1 MLQLGDQMETQ
12 PRSDATLPQ
21 ELVDIIINEIPIND
35 HRTLSSCALVARSWV
50 FTSQRRLHSRID
62 ISLLE
67 SEEEGTEVTT
77 GQRFADLLTTAP
89 HIASFVERLSIKNRD
104 IEGIDPQSPWLIDSK
119 EAWKTIF
126 FRVGWENLLSLYI
139 EFGYHDYGDVT
150 EIFKDLLRCAFSQ
163 LPSLREVTL
172 SQICPFIDVYGIFSL
187 FQGAQALRHISLCDV
202 VPSSYTPQDAAKIAL
217 PIDCLTLSLEH
228 SDFLR
233 LASMMLHLVGDLD
246 VLDLSHVTT
255 LWIRFLTLP
264 EVLAA
269 NNLLHSKETVFPSLR
284 TLKIEME
291 VLLAEI
297 NTDIVLDMGLPG
309 IRHIHLM
316 ISPTLAAFDAWFL
329 ISIMVRWWSLI
340 FTKISKNYIEEV
352 TLTITPKSAID
363 SIDLY
368 NKDVPMSLDGI
379 RENWKAL
386 DEALT
391 GTEMRYLRKVHL
403 DVGGGLDP
411 DKPFLGPLSIEEAL
425 PMLTKGKLLTY

>member
-1 MLQLGDQMETQ
+1 MGTQ

-21 ELVDIIINEIPIND
+21 ELIDIIINEIPIND

-67 SEEEGTEVTT
+67 SEEAGTEITSS
-77 GQRFADLLTTAP
+77 GQRFANLLTTAP
-89 HIASFVERLSIKNRD
+89 HIASFVERLSIKNRGV
-104 IEGIDPQSPWLIDSK
+104 EEIDSQSPWLVDSK

-126 FRVGWENLLSLYI
+126 LRVGLENLLSLYI
-139 EFGYHDYGDVT
+139 EFGYYDYVDVT
-150 EIFKDLLRCAFSQ
+150 EIFKDLMRCAFSQ

-202 VPSSYTPQDAAKIAL
+202 VPSNCIPQDAAKIAL
-217 PIDCLTLSLEH
+217 PVDCLTLSLEH
-228 SDFLR
+228 SDFIR
-233 LASMMLHLVGDLD
+233 FASMLLHLVGDLV

-255 LWIRFLTLP
+255 LWIRFLKLP

-269 NNLLHSKETVFPSLR
+269 NKLLHSKETVFPSLR

-291 VLLAEI
+291 DLLAEF
-297 NTDIVLDMGLPG
+297 NPDIVLDMGLPG
-309 IRHIHLM
+309 IRHVHLI
-316 ISPTLAAFDAWFL
+316 ISPSLAAFNAWYL

-340 FTKISKNYIEEV
+340 FTKISKNYIQEV

-363 SIDLY
+363 LVDFY
-368 NKDVPMSLDGI
+368 NDVPMSLDGI

-386 DEALT
+386 DKALT

-425 PMLTKGKLLTY
+425 PMLTKGKLLAY

>member
-1 MLQLGDQMETQ
+1 METQ

-67 SEEEGTEVTT
+67 SEEAGTEVTST

-89 HIASFVERLSIKNRD
+89 HIASFIERLSIKNRD
-104 IEGIDPQSPWLIDSK
+104 VEGFDPQSPWLVYSK

-126 FRVGWENLLSLYI
+126 LRVGLENLLSLYI
-139 EFGYHDYGDVT
+139 EFGYHDYGDVS
-150 EIFKDLLRCAFSQ
+150 EIFKYLLRRAFSQ

-187 FQGAQALRHISLCDV
+187 FQGAQGLRHISLCDV
-202 VPSSYTPQDAAKIAL
+202 VPSSYTPPTPAKIAL

-228 SDFLR
+228 SDFVR
-233 LASMMLHLVGDLD
+233 LVSMMLHLVGDLD

-284 TLKIEME
+284 TLKLEME
-291 VLLAEI
+291 VLQI

-340 FTKISKNYIEEV
+340 FTNICKNYIEEV
-352 TLTITPKSAID
+352 TLTIPPRSAID
-363 SIDLY
+363 MY
-368 NKDVPMSLDGI
+368 NYDVPMSLDGI

-386 DEALT
+386 DKALT
-391 GTEMRYLRKVHL
+391 GTEMKYLRKVHL

-425 PMLTKGKLLTY
+425 PMLTKGKLLVY

>member
-1 MLQLGDQMETQ
+1 METK

-21 ELVDIIINEIPIND
+21 ELVDTIINEIPIND
-35 HRTLSSCALVARSWV
+35 HRTLSSCALVARPWV

-67 SEEEGTEVTT
+67 SEEAGAAATSS
-77 GQRFADLLTTAP
+77 GQRFAHLLATAP

-104 IEGIDPQSPWLIDSK
+104 VEGIDPQSPWLVYSK
-119 EAWKTIF
+119 AAWETIF
-126 FRVGWENLLSLYI
+126 LQVGLENLLNLYI
-139 EFGYHDYGDVT
+139 EFGYHDYRDDT
-150 EIFKDLLRCAFSQ
+150 EVFKDLLRRAFSQ

-202 VPSSYTPQDAAKIAL
+202 VPSSYTPQAAAKIAL

-228 SDFLR
+228 SDFIR
-233 LASMMLHLVGDLD
+233 LASMMLYLVGDLD

-255 LWIRFLTLP
+255 LWIRFLTLS

-269 NNLLHSKETVFPSLR
+269 NKILHSKETVFPSLR

-291 VLLAEI
+291 VLPAEI

-340 FTKISKNYIEEV
+340 FTRISRNYIQEV
-352 TLTITPKSAID
+352 TLTIPPKSAID
-363 SIDLY
+363 LS
-368 NKDVPMSLDGI
+368 NNDVPMSLDGI

-386 DEALT
+386 DKALT

-425 PMLTKGKLLTY
+425 PMLTKGKLLAY

>member
-1 MLQLGDQMETQ
+1 METQ

-35 HRTLSSCALVARSWV
+35 HRTLSSCALVARSWA
-50 FTSQRRLHSRID
+50 FTSQRRLHSRVD

-67 SEEEGTEVTT
+67 SEETGTEVTSS
-77 GQRFADLLTTAP
+77 GKQFANLLTTFP

-104 IEGIDPQSPWLIDSK
+104 VEGIDPQSPWLVDSK

-126 FRVGWENLLSLYI
+126 LRVGLKNLLSLYI
-139 EFGYHDYGDVT
+139 EFGYHDYGDVS

-228 SDFLR
+228 SDFIR
-233 LASMMLHLVGDLD
+233 FASMTLHLVGDLD

-269 NNLLHSKETVFPSLR
+269 NKLLHSKETVFPSLR

-291 VLLAEI
+291 VLPAEF
-297 NTDIVLDMGLPG
+297 NPDIILDMGLPG
-309 IRHIHLM
+309 IRHIHLI
-316 ISPTLAAFDAWFL
+316 ISPSLAAFNAWYL

-340 FTKISKNYIEEV
+340 FAKISQNYIQEV

-363 SIDLY
+363 LTGFY
-368 NKDVPMSLDGI
+368 NDVPMSLDGI

-386 DEALT
+386 DKALM
-391 GTEMRYLRKVHL
+391 GTKMRHLRKVHL
-403 DVGGGLDP
+403 DVGEGLDP

-425 PMLTKGKLLTY
+425 PMLTKGKLLAY